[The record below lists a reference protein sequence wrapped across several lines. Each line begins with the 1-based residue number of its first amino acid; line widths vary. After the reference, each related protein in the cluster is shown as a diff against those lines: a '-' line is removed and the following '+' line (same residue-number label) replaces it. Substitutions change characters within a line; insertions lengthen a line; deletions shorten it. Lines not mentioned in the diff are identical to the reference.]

1 MVDKTRVA
9 VFGACGKMGQEV
21 VRAVAGAADMTLVGA
36 VDVVWSG
43 TRISE
48 LVGIEGLD
56 VTVEADFEAM
66 LDQAKPQVVVDFA
79 KPFVFADTKLCLERG
94 VRAVIGT
101 TGITPE
107 EIAQIGKVAAENK
120 TGAIVAPN
128 FAIGAVLMM
137 KFASEAAKYMP
148 AVEIIELHHDKKA
161 DAPSGTAIKT
171 SELVDAARKSAGID
185 WQVPCV
191 GDPARGEEHNNVP
204 IHSVRLPGLV
214 AHQEVLFGGMGQ
226 MLSIRHDS
234 LDRSSFMPGVLL
246 AIRKVLALEG
256 LVYGLDNLI

>member
-1 MVDKTRVA
+1 MTDKTRVA

-36 VDVVWSG
+36 VDVVWAG
-43 TRISE
+43 TRICE
-48 LVGIEGLD
+48 LVGIEYLD

-66 LDQAKPQVVVDFA
+66 LERAKPQVVVDFA
-79 KPFVFADTKLCLERG
+79 KPYVLADTKLCLEKG
-94 VRAVIGT
+94 VRPVIGT

-107 EIAQIGKVAAENK
+107 EINEIGRIASANK
-120 TGAIVAPN
+120 TGAIIAPN

-137 KFASEAAKYMP
+137 KFASEAARYMP

-161 DAPSGTAIKT
+161 DAPSGTSIKT
-171 SELVDAARKSAGID
+171 SELVDAARQSAGID
-185 WQVPCV
+185 WNAPCL
-191 GDPARGEEHNNVP
+191 GDVARGDVHNNVP

-226 MLSIRHDS
+226 MLTIRHDS

-246 AIRKVLALEG
+246 AIRKVLGLQE